1 MSSTIVPPPI
11 PAKPASPAKAAAK
24 KKQLKITLKRS
35 GIGHLEA
42 QRETL
47 KALKLARP
55 NHVRIV
61 TDSPQIR
68 GMIRT
73 VEHLVQV
80 EEI

>member
-1 MSSTIVPPPI
+1 MSPI
-11 PAKPASPAKAAAK
+11 TGTTAPAKPGAK

-42 QRETL
+42 QRRTL
-47 KALKLARP
+47 EALKLARP

-61 TDSPQIR
+61 NDTPQIR

>member
-1 MSSTIVPPPI
+1 MSPTT
-11 PAKPASPAKAAAK
+11 KPTA

-55 NHVRIV
+55 NNVRIV
-61 TDSPQIR
+61 ADSPQIR
-68 GMIRT
+68 GMIQT
-73 VEHLVQV
+73 VAHLVQV